1 MRAAVGVFAGVVVM
15 LMRMGFRGAEVVA
28 EGKGGN
34 KEEEKEEGE
43 KEAAGKRFKGG
54 RIHGCGVVWLWRRCW
69 FRKGTMWLA

>member
-1 MRAAVGVFAGVVVM
+1 MRAAVGVVAVVRV
-15 LMRMGFRGAEVVA
+15 LMRVGFRGTEMVA

-43 KEAAGKRFKGG
+43 KEAVEKRFEGG

-69 FRKGTMWLA
+69 FRKGMMWLA